1 MNEWQHPQR
10 IGPRAFVV
18 VWGARRAEVT
28 RRRGEVDRTAGGR
41 GPEGVSLGIE
51 PAFCRSKH
59 RA

>member
-28 RRRGEVDRTAGGR
+28 RLGVKSTAQPVDV
-41 GPEGVSLGIE
+41 GPK
-51 PAFCRSKH
+51 A
-59 RA
+59 